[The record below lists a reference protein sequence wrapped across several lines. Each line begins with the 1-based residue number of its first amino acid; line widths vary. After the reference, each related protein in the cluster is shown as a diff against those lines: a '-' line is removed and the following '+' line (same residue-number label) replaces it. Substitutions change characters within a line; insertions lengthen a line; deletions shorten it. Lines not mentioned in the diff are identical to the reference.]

1 MALDSEQDVDE
12 QDGLPQYK
20 GQDLSAFTVLIIHKV
35 ASRLHVLKGKG
46 PIPGFSE
53 NDMRAWIGQ
62 VRPEALPLIDATL
75 TAYRDWAEAKVDG
88 ANIAFVET
96 LSKRIKN
103 ARSTLSDLISN

>member
-1 MALDSEQDVDE
+1 
-12 QDGLPQYK
+12 
-20 GQDLSAFTVLIIHKV
+20 
-35 ASRLHVLKGKG
+35 
-46 PIPGFSE
+46 
-53 NDMRAWIGQ
+53 
-62 VRPEALPLIDATL
+62 L